1 MLDVSDA
8 LKQIYRRNMF
18 PMSTEKA
25 DIRGKIVFGDLGI
38 TIDNDR
44 ISKDTFRLTE
54 RISENGDL
62 DFGSTYASVVEF
74 TVADVPEDLN
84 GQRFTITQ
92 TVNGTY
98 TVPLGTF
105 TVDSCKRQDD
115 LRFKDIVAYD
125 DMQKFNRN
133 IAEWYNGLT
142 FPITVKGMRE
152 SLCQYCGVAYES
164 VTLVN
169 DNVRVYKT
177 IETNDLNGKEVLRA
191 IAEIN
196 GTFAH
201 INRYGN
207 LTFISFD
214 KSALFPSE
222 TLYPSDDLYIED
234 STEILEKDGEN
245 AIAYISSK
253 YEDYTVSAIDGIIMM
268 DSEAS
273 DTGVTVGE
281 ATNPYVVT
289 GNILVIGKTDV
300 ELEEIANNMLS
311 QMQGLAYVPHE
322 TESIGLPYIEVGDT
336 VLNANSADKE
346 LFITKRVLT
355 GVSSVMDEFSA
366 SGNPSREN
374 NNTVQSSEFRKLSG
388 RTLKIIKEIDRVGVE
403 IENLAT
409 ETDTRFMT
417 TDGAITAEVSRAQQ
431 AESSLQVSINGVR
444 TEVSG
449 KVGGEEVK
457 SIVAVELGNIKLS
470 AKQIDLNGYVKANG
484 NFSIDEG
491 GNWKVTGKDYE
502 IEAANAGIYVTGKSE
517 LANYAAHYGA
527 SGVTFWHDN
536 KIVAVLD
543 VTDDGELQLVYYDGN
558 EGKAGTIL
566 TSENLEIPLNDKK
579 TKVEYTTFGN
589 INIMKADGYIE
600 ENEENAMYGNIAS
613 VGWTR
618 GKVETLR
625 KEITESL
632 EQLQNTVSENTADI
646 ETAETN
652 ISTLFD
658 NVDTLFELV
667 NSGGG
672 GGEVA
677 SGAGAHN
684 SVYRGNYLGNKVTE
698 AQYAAIAN
706 GTFDGL
712 FIGDYWTIGAVNYRI
727 AAFDYY
733 YGTGDDDIVCTEHHV
748 TLVPDTI
755 LYLHI
760 MNDTATTADA
770 YVGSKMYKS
779 GLNEAKTIIGNAFG
793 ESHILIHRQWLTNS
807 VLNDYANGGSWY
819 DSTVELMTEQNVY
832 GTKIFGNSMNGTAM
846 AYNSTVD
853 NSQFPLFMFRHDLI
867 GINDIWW
874 MRDIGNRA
882 EFTIVYKH
890 GNASKRDASSIISG
904 VRPSFSIIG

>member
-18 PMSTEKA
+18 PLSTKKA

-84 GQRFTITQ
+84 GHRFTITQ

-133 IAEWYNGLT
+133 VAEWYNGLT

-152 SLCQYCGVAYES
+152 SLCKYCGVAYES

-169 DNVRVYKT
+169 DSVRVYKT

-207 LTFISFD
+207 LTFINFE

-245 AIAYISSK
+245 SIAYISSK

-281 ATNPYVVT
+281 AINPYVVT
-289 GNILVIGKTDV
+289 GNILVVGKTDV
-300 ELEEIANNMLS
+300 ELAEIANNMLS
-311 QMQGLAYVPHE
+311 QMQGLVYVPHE

-388 RTLKIIKEIDRVGVE
+388 RTLKIIKEIDRVGVK

-409 ETDTRFMT
+409 ETNTRFMT
-417 TDGAITAEVSRAQQ
+417 TDGAITAEVKRAQQ

-470 AKQIDLNGYVKANG
+470 AKQIDLNGYVRANG
-484 NFSIDEG
+484 NFSIDER

-527 SGVTFWHDN
+527 SGVTFWHDD
-536 KIVAVLD
+536 KVVAVLD
-543 VTDDGELQLVYYDGN
+543 VTDNGELQLVYYDGN
-558 EGKAGTIL
+558 EGKAGAIL

-600 ENEENAMYGNIAS
+600 EDEEKAMYGNIAS

-625 KEITESL
+625 KEITENL
-632 EQLQNTVSENTADI
+632 EQLQTSISANTADI

-652 ISTLFD
+652 INTLFD

-672 GGEVA
+672 GGGSEVA

-684 SVYRGNYLGNKVTE
+684 SVYRGKYLGDAVSTV
-698 AQYAAIAN
+698 QYGAIAN
-706 GTFDGL
+706 GTFDDL
-712 FIGDYWTIGAVNYRI
+712 FIGDYWTINGVNYRI

-733 YGTGDDDIVCTEHHV
+733 IHSGDVDFATHHA
-748 TLVPDTI
+748 TIVPDNPF
-755 LYLHI
+755 YYAR
-760 MNDTATTADA
+760 MNASGTSDGA
-770 YVGSKMYKS
+770 YVNSEMRN
-779 GLNEAKTIIGNAFG
+779 LNLKNAKNTIFSAFG
-793 ESHILIHRQWLTNS
+793 SSHILSFRRLLQNAASNGIATGIGF
-807 VLNDYANGGSWY
+807 YAS
-819 DSTVELMTEQNVY
+819 DIELMTEQNVMGGIIY
-832 GTKIFGNSMNGTAM
+832 GSFTHGAQNAQLATA
-846 AYNSTVD
+846 D
-853 NSQFPLFMFRHDLI
+853 KSQYPLFHYRPDLI
-867 GINDIWW
+867 S
-874 MRDIGNRA
+874 NRA
-882 EFTIVYKH
+882 SFWLRDVGFYNGFCSISDYGHIFV
-890 GNASKRDASSIISG
+890 ADASYASG